1 MHMFESFFALFFFA
15 TAAFAQSALI
25 GLPTFEQTVSA
36 GSNLTVQVQRPVC
49 PTALHIFF
57 ASRLINHAFNFVLLP
72 RTR

>member
-1 MHMFESFFALFFFA
+1 MHMFESLFALFLFA

-25 GLPTFEQTVSA
+25 GLPTFEQAVSA
-36 GSNLTVQVQRPVC
+36 GSNLTVQVQRPVR

-57 ASRLINHAFNFVLLP
+57 TSRLINHAFNLVLLP